1 MGACIVTING
11 SDYYYPCDRKDDLYF
26 SDDGYLIN
34 ISSSTITLYSNF
46 LTYGD
51 NTSGYPRIIV
61 PAMTKAYV
69 RNSYSS
75 SSYSQLSVSSYAFK
89 SQNFGYSVYLLVL
102 ILGVLICQLF
112 KR

>member
-1 MGACIVTING
+1 MGATVVEING
-11 SDYYYPCDRKDDLYF
+11 DDYYYPSDRKDDLYF

-34 ISSSTITLYSNF
+34 TSSSSITLYSDF

-51 NTSGYPRIIV
+51 NTSGYPRIVI
-61 PAMTKAYV
+61 PAMTKAYI
-69 RNSYSS
+69 RQSYSS
-75 SSYSQLSVSSYAFK
+75 SSYQTLRVTSYDFK
-89 SQNFGYSVYLLVL
+89 SQYFGYSIYLLVL